1 MTRHEVR
8 EHIFRLLFMVEFH
21 EGEELKEQAALYFDE
36 VEGISE
42 KNHAYI
48 LEKLEN
54 MIEKVPE
61 LDAALNEAAEGW
73 KTARMGKAELTI
85 LRLAAYE
92 ITCDEDIPARV
103 AINEA
108 VELGKTF
115 GGDESP
121 AFINGIL
128 AKLMKRKGND
138 TE

>member
-85 LRLAAYE
+85 VRLAGYE

-128 AKLMKRKGND
+128 AKLMKRMGND

>member
-73 KTARMGKAELTI
+73 KTARMGKTELTI

-128 AKLMKRKGND
+128 AKLMKRMGND

>member
-73 KTARMGKAELTI
+73 KTARMGKAELAI

-128 AKLMKRKGND
+128 AKLMKRMGND

>member
-8 EHIFRLLFMVEFH
+8 EHIFRLLFMAEFH

-36 VEGISE
+36 VKEISE

-48 LEKLEN
+48 QEKLGKILEKL
-54 MIEKVPE
+54 PE

-73 KTARMGKAELTI
+73 KTARMGKTELTV

-92 ITCDEDIPARV
+92 IMCDEDIPARV

-128 AKLMKRKGND
+128 AKLMKRMGND

>member
-21 EGEELKEQAALYFDE
+21 EGEELKEQATLYFDE

-73 KTARMGKAELTI
+73 KTARMGKTELTI

-128 AKLMKRKGND
+128 AKLMKRMGND

>member
-1 MTRHEVR
+1 MIPQTASMRWD
-8 EHIFRLLFMVEFH
+8 
-21 EGEELKEQAALYFDE
+21 DE

-128 AKLMKRKGND
+128 AKLMKRMGND

>member
-1 MTRHEVR
+1 
-8 EHIFRLLFMVEFH
+8 MVEFH

-73 KTARMGKAELTI
+73 KTARMGKTELTI

-128 AKLMKRKGND
+128 AKLMKRMGND

>member
-92 ITCDEDIPARV
+92 IKCDEDIPARV

-128 AKLMKRKGND
+128 AKLMKRMGND

>member
-73 KTARMGKAELTI
+73 KTARMGKTELTI

-92 ITCDEDIPARV
+92 ITCDEDILARV

-128 AKLMKRKGND
+128 AKLMKRMGND

>member
-73 KTARMGKAELTI
+73 KTARMGKTELTI

-128 AKLMKRKGND
+128 AKLMKRMGND
-138 TE
+138 SE

>member
-42 KNHAYI
+42 KNHAY
-48 LEKLEN
+48 
-54 MIEKVPE
+54 KVPE

-128 AKLMKRKGND
+128 AKLMKRMGND

>member
-92 ITCDEDIPARV
+92 IT
-103 AINEA
+103 
-108 VELGKTF
+108 
-115 GGDESP
+115 
-121 AFINGIL
+121 
-128 AKLMKRKGND
+128 
-138 TE
+138 

>member
-36 VEGISE
+36 AEGISE

-73 KTARMGKAELTI
+73 KTARMGKTELTI

-128 AKLMKRKGND
+128 AKLMKRMGND

>member
-1 MTRHEVR
+1 ML
-8 EHIFRLLFMVEFH
+8 FRS
-21 EGEELKEQAALYFDE
+21 

-128 AKLMKRKGND
+128 AKLMKRMGND

>member
-36 VEGISE
+36 VEEVSE

-48 LEKLEN
+48 LEKLEKI
-54 MIEKVPE
+54 IEKVPE

-92 ITCDEDIPARV
+92 IMCDEDIPARV

-128 AKLMKRKGND
+128 AKLMKRMGND

>member
-8 EHIFRLLFMVEFH
+8 EHIFRLLFMVEFQ

-73 KTARMGKAELTI
+73 KTARMGKTELTI

-128 AKLMKRKGND
+128 AKLMKRMGND

>member
-54 MIEKVPE
+54 MMMNTGMLTKD
-61 LDAALNEAAEGW
+61 LG
-73 KTARMGKAELTI
+73 TI
-85 LRLAAYE
+85 LVGQEAVDCGL
-92 ITCDEDIPARV
+92 
-103 AINEA
+103 INE
-108 VELGKTF
+108 V
-115 GGDESP
+115 GGIRDAMKKLHEMIDEG
-121 AFINGIL
+121 A
-128 AKLMKRKGND
+128 AQQKG
-138 TE
+138 